1 MIFLPVSITNNNCAY
16 IRNEEVIRV
25 YENKPT
31 TIGNYTY
38 RDYYIHFDYNYTT
51 GVSQFSQYSTYPD
64 CLSSN
69 LFTTNYF
76 SRIDLADII
85 LVVFIILVVC
95 FYFPIRF
102 IGRFF
107 GRWLKL

>member
-1 MIFLPVSITNNNCAY
+1 MIYLPVEITNSNCAY
-16 IRNEEVIRV
+16 IRNEEIVRV
-25 YENKPT
+25 YEQKPT
-31 TIGNYTY
+31 TTGNYSY

-64 CLSSN
+64 CLSTN

-76 SRIDLADII
+76 YRMDITNI
-85 LVVFIILVVC
+85 VIIVICMLIVC
-95 FYFPIRF
+95 FLFPLKLLSRF
-102 IGRFF
+102 L